1 MHKSFSSTQDP
12 LHSLVQTLLLC
23 SELHWFHCPADTK
36 YYIENDRSKLGHKV
50 CNTFDVFDTTFVF
63 VLYLY
68 RKWGQEAD
76 CRLSVSCLGQVCVNM
91 MARTTSDIFHATTVF
106 VFVFVFVFL
115 FVYLTILTCITCDVF
130 DTTIALHLTRQR
142 CHIQKTVK
150 ILLPSLIPCQSEYKM
165 NWSKFERNT

>member
-1 MHKSFSSTQDP
+1 M
-12 LHSLVQTLLLC
+12 
-23 SELHWFHCPADTK
+23 
-36 YYIENDRSKLGHKV
+36 
-50 CNTFDVFDTTFVF
+50 
-63 VLYLY
+63 
-68 RKWGQEAD
+68 
-76 CRLSVSCLGQVCVNM
+76 SVSCLGQVCVNM

-165 NWSKFERNT
+165 N